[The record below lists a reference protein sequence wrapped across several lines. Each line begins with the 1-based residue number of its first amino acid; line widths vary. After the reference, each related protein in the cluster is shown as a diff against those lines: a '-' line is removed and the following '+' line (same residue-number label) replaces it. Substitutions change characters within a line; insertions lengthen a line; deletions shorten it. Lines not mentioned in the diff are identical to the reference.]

1 MKKTATN
8 VGASTSAEETRV
20 VLEDWSVPDEE
31 PSSGV
36 EESSTDET
44 EVGESSSSCTT
55 RPKRAFGCVPAHP
68 RNEHVDDKLRAK
80 IRDGEYVDFKL
91 MLPRSRDE
99 KPKKRFSIIDGLFEE
114 VEDNTNMVFYSW
126 IDAYIVFMSIH
137 LEFYPTDVQGMLRH
151 FEIVKGFHVSG
162 KDGIEYD
169 YQFRRL
175 KSRNSDI
182 VWGEYMAE
190 LAGSLKEYK
199 QEKKVE
205 KKADQP
211 TRKPGRVYYCN
222 KFNQA
227 TGCKFGNG
235 CKFVHKC
242 RKCYSP
248 DHPEYRCSKK

>member
-1 MKKTATN
+1 M
-8 VGASTSAEETRV
+8 
-20 VLEDWSVPDEE
+20 
-31 PSSGV
+31 
-36 EESSTDET
+36 
-44 EVGESSSSCTT
+44 
-55 RPKRAFGCVPAHP
+55 
-68 RNEHVDDKLRAK
+68 
-80 IRDGEYVDFKL
+80 
-91 MLPRSRDE
+91 
-99 KPKKRFSIIDGLFEE
+99 
-114 VEDNTNMVFYSW
+114 
-126 IDAYIVFMSIH
+126 
-137 LEFYPTDVQGMLRH
+137 
-151 FEIVKGFHVSG
+151 SG

-242 RKCYSP
+242 RNCYSP